1 MHLIIRLPLAAII
14 LSVFTAFTPAGVNK
28 EKSTSLIS
36 VAGTANAAEKTIFSA
51 SEKYNVWQ
59 LEQEGISFELFS
71 KAIKGYSSLEKKGL
85 LAKSNLIT
93 IIDFSKPSTQKRLFV
108 LDLNTGEILF
118 KTLVAHGRN
127 SGKLFAKSFSNK
139 TSSYTSSLG
148 FYITK
153 GTYTGSN
160 GYSLKLTGCEKGFNN
175 NAEKRAIVMHGA
187 GYVSESFIEK
197 NGFLGRSHGCPALP
211 EELNKEIIDV
221 IKNGTC
227 LFIYFPMKNYL
238 SKSAILKG

>member
-14 LSVFTAFTPAGVNK
+14 LSVCTAFVPAVTNT
-28 EKSTSLIS
+28 EKAI
-36 VAGTANAAEKTIFSA
+36 ADIFSTNNTTAKTVFAA
-51 SEKYNVWQ
+51 SEKYNSWQ
-59 LEQEGISFELFS
+59 LAQEGISFDLFS
-71 KAIKGYSSLEKKGL
+71 KAIKGYSNLDKKGL
-85 LAKSNLIT
+85 LSNNNLIT
-93 IIDFSKPSTQKRLFV
+93 IIDFGKPSTQKRLFV

-127 SGKLFAKSFSNK
+127 SGQLFAKSFSNK
-139 TSSYTSSLG
+139 ASSYASSPG

-153 GTYTGSN
+153 GTYNGNN

-175 NAEKRAIVMHGA
+175 NAEKRAIVIHGA
-187 GYVSESFIEK
+187 DYVSESFIEH

-211 EELNKEIIDV
+211 EEVSKEIIDV

-238 SKSAILKG
+238 LKSAMLKG